1 MSLKNLSVIKKI
13 PKIYKSKILNQRV
26 NKIFK
31 KFEKSFKI
39 DTNFIVAVSG
49 GPDSLALAFLTK
61 LYSYKKNLNP
71 KYFIIDHKLR
81 KESTF
86 EAHKVKRILKS
97 LNINSQVLTWKGK
110 KPMSNTQSLARS
122 KRYELLFS
130 KCKKLKISNLVLGHH
145 IDDLIENF
153 FLRMARGSG
162 LKGLV
167 SLGTNTQIENIN
179 LIRPLIKFEKRDL
192 IFLSKFIFNFYVDD
206 PTNNDIKFNRIKVRN
221 LIKEFEDFGL
231 DKKKFQLTIENLKKS
246 DQSIKFYVEKNKRE
260 NSINDYKKNELILKE
275 NFFDNSHEVIFR
287 SLSDLIHLVGK
298 KPNFVRG
305 KKIENILKK
314 IKKLKLRKE
323 TLGGCV
329 IKMVNHTV
337 ILTKEG

>member
-1 MSLKNLSVIKKI
+1 MSLKNLSVRKKI
-13 PKIYKSKILNQRV
+13 PKIYKSKILNQKV

-39 DTNFIVAVSG
+39 DTDFIVAVSG
-49 GPDSLALAFLTK
+49 GADSLALAFLTK
-61 LYSYKKNLNP
+61 VYALKKNLNP
-71 KYFIIDHKLR
+71 RYFIVDHKLR
-81 KESTF
+81 KESTY
-86 EAHKVKRILKS
+86 EAYKVKRILKS
-97 LNINSQVLTWKGK
+97 LKINSQVLTWKGK
-110 KPMSNTQSLARS
+110 KPVSNIQSLARS
-122 KRYELLFS
+122 KRYELLFL

-145 IDDLIENF
+145 IDDVIENF

-179 LIRPLIKFEKRDL
+179 LIRPLIEFDKRDL

-206 PTNNDIKFNRIKVRN
+206 PTNDDIKFNRIKVRN

-246 DQSIKFYVEKNKRE
+246 NQSIKFYVEKNKRE
-260 NSINDYKKNELILKE
+260 NSIFNYGKNELVLKE
-275 NFFDNSHEVIFR
+275 NFFDNSYEIIFR

-305 KKIENILKK
+305 KKIENILNK
-314 IKKLKLRKE
+314 IKERKLKKE

>member
-1 MSLKNLSVIKKI
+1 MSLKNLSVRNKI
-13 PKIYKSKILNQRV
+13 PNIYKSRLLNQRV
-26 NKIFK
+26 NKIFE

-39 DTNFIVAVSG
+39 NSNFIVGVSG
-49 GPDSLALAFLTK
+49 GSDSLALAFLTK
-61 LYSYKKNLNP
+61 VYALKKNLNP
-71 KYFIIDHKLR
+71 RYFIVDHKLR
-81 KESTF
+81 KESTY
-86 EAHKVKRILKS
+86 EAHKIKRILKS
-97 LNINSQVLTWKGK
+97 LKINSQVLTWKGK
-110 KPMSNTQSLARS
+110 KPVSNIQSVARS
-122 KRYELLFS
+122 KRYELLFF

-167 SLGTNTQIENIN
+167 SLGTNTQIKNIN
-179 LIRPLIKFEKRDL
+179 LIRPLIKFDKKDL
-192 IFLSKFIFNFYVDD
+192 IFLSKLIFNFYVDD
-206 PTNNDIKFNRIKVRN
+206 PSNDDIKFNRVKVRN
-221 LIKEFEDFGL
+221 LIKEFENFGL

-260 NSINDYKKNELILKE
+260 NSIFNYKKGELILKE
-275 NFFDNSHEVIFR
+275 NFFNNSHEVIFR

-305 KKIENILKK
+305 KKIEKILNK
-314 IKKLKLRKE
+314 IKERKLRNE

>member
-13 PKIYKSKILNQRV
+13 PKIYKSKILNQKV

>member
-1 MSLKNLSVIKKI
+1 MSLKNLSVRKKI
-13 PKIYKSKILNQRV
+13 PKIYKSKLLNQKV

-49 GPDSLALAFLTK
+49 GADSLALAFLTK
-61 LYSYKKNLNP
+61 VYSLKKNLNP
-71 KYFIIDHKLR
+71 RYFIVDHKLR
-81 KESTF
+81 KESTY

-97 LNINSQVLTWKGK
+97 LKINSQVLTWKGK
-110 KPMSNTQSLARS
+110 KPVSNIQSLARS
-122 KRYELLFS
+122 KRYELLFL

-167 SLGTNTQIENIN
+167 SLGTNTQIKNIN
-179 LIRPLIKFEKRDL
+179 LIRPLIKFDKKDL
-192 IFLSKFIFNFYVDD
+192 IFLSKLIFNFYIDD
-206 PTNNDIKFNRIKVRN
+206 PTNDDIKFNRIKVRN

-246 DQSIKFYVEKNKRE
+246 NQSIKFYVEKNKRE
-260 NSINDYKKNELILKE
+260 NSIFNYGKNELILKK

-305 KKIENILKK
+305 KKIENILNR
-314 IKKLKLRKE
+314 IKDQKLRKE

-337 ILTKEG
+337 IFTKEQ

>member
-1 MSLKNLSVIKKI
+1 MSLKNLSVRKKI
-13 PKIYKSKILNQRV
+13 PKTIKSKLLNQKV

-49 GPDSLALAFLTK
+49 GADSLALAFLTK
-61 LYSYKKNLNP
+61 VYSLKKNLNP
-71 KYFIIDHKLR
+71 RYFIVDHKLR
-81 KESTF
+81 KESTY
-86 EAHKVKRILKS
+86 EAYKVKRILKS
-97 LNINSQVLTWKGK
+97 LKINSQVLTWKGK
-110 KPMSNTQSLARS
+110 KPVSNIQSLARS
-122 KRYELLFS
+122 KRYELLFF
-130 KCKKLKISNLVLGHH
+130 KCKNLKISNLVLGHH

-167 SLGTNTQIENIN
+167 SLGANTQIENIN
-179 LIRPLIKFEKRDL
+179 LIRPLIKFDKKDL

-260 NSINDYKKNELILKE
+260 NSIFNYRKNEFILKD
-275 NFFDNSHEVIFR
+275 NFFDNSYEVIFR

-305 KKIENILKK
+305 KKIENILNK
-314 IKKLKLRKE
+314 IKEHKLRKE

-337 ILTKEG
+337 ILTKEV